1 MYATGIKHEHG
12 EERQS
17 DVRAAMRTQQ
27 ERSQAKRL
35 AGLARAD
42 QRSQLRCAGTLVATW
57 GLGRPASVS
66 SRGWSRRSTAPE
78 LMTADGIPRVT
89 GDRYVKTGRQS
100 SSARTALTSSPAAS
114 ETYSKI
120 PRQSRGL

>member
-1 MYATGIKHEHG
+1 MYATGIKHENG

-42 QRSQLRCAGTLVATW
+42 QRSQLDARARWWQRLA
-57 GLGRPASVS
+57 RPTSGF
-66 SRGWSRRSTAPE
+66 RG
-78 LMTADGIPRVT
+78 
-89 GDRYVKTGRQS
+89 
-100 SSARTALTSSPAAS
+100 SA
-114 ETYSKI
+114 
-120 PRQSRGL
+120 

>member
-17 DVRAAMRTQQ
+17 DVRARTQQ

-42 QRSQLRCAGTLVATW
+42 QRSQLDARARWWQRLAARPPCVAG
-57 GLGRPASVS
+57 GGP
-66 SRGWSRRSTAPE
+66 
-78 LMTADGIPRVT
+78 
-89 GDRYVKTGRQS
+89 GDRR
-100 SSARTALTSSPAAS
+100 P
-114 ETYSKI
+114 
-120 PRQSRGL
+120 PN